1 MCGGMTYKYPNKD
14 TKRLEEWRV
23 FFPQPHAQVPVIGED
38 GDVSLVQWGK
48 RDVSEDPEFD
58 VPVTG
63 WARVDKLESSF
74 WQQHKPATVLVPA
87 IRFSEKGKLPKS
99 VWFDMPDDT
108 FLMGL
113 KITKR
118 NRSFVYIV
126 TTQAEGSNVIHPR
139 MPLVVGADRRPVG
152 FDAGW
157 GGPVVEQQKL
167 F

>member
-1 MCGGMTYKYPNKD
+1 MTYKYPNKD
-14 TKRLEEWRV
+14 TKRLEERRV
-23 FFPQPHAQVPVIGED
+23 FFPQPHAQVPVIGEE

-48 RDVSEDPEFD
+48 RGASEDPEFD

-63 WARVDKLESSF
+63 WARLDKLESSF

-87 IRFSEKGKLPKS
+87 LRFSEKGKLPKS
-99 VWFDMPDDT
+99 RWFDMPEET

-118 NRSFVYIV
+118 DKGFVYIV
-126 TTQAEGSNVIHPR
+126 TTQAVGEHVIHPR
-139 MPLVVGADRRPVG
+139 MPIVVGADKRPVE
-152 FDAGW
+152 FDAGDDE
-157 GGPVVEQQKL
+157 PEFEQQKL